1 MRDGKLCRCNIWQFI
16 YKKNCKESAKEKV
29 VEKYLDKVAKKLKVK
44 LRAKLNA
51 RLKEVST
58 CRPEVSP
65 PLVDSPTANLEP
77 ALNLAP
83 ATCQIFNNQKS

>member
-1 MRDGKLCRCNIWQFI
+1 M
-16 YKKNCKESAKEKV
+16 
-29 VEKYLDKVAKKLKVK
+29 EKYLDKVAKKLKVK
-44 LRAKLNA
+44 LRAKLKA
-51 RLKEVST
+51 KLKAKLELKLRAKLKEVST

>member
-1 MRDGKLCRCNIWQFI
+1 M
-16 YKKNCKESAKEKV
+16 
-29 VEKYLDKVAKKLKVK
+29 EKYLDKVAKKLKVK

-65 PLVDSPTANLEP
+65 PLVDSPTANPEP

-83 ATCQIFNNQKS
+83 ASVNYSASRRKLIKVKSICKTFFIPKMFPLV

>member
-1 MRDGKLCRCNIWQFI
+1 M
-16 YKKNCKESAKEKV
+16 
-29 VEKYLDKVAKKLKVK
+29 EKYLGKRAKLKVK
-44 LRAKLNA
+44 LRAK
-51 RLKEVST
+51 LKEVST

-83 ATCQIFNNQKS
+83 AIGNYSESSRKLIKVKSVCKTFFIPKMFPLV